1 MFKYFIGERIA
12 RCVAEARDVIQIG
25 PREPK
30 RKTSPGARARSLQND
45 GIAVQGKRFIDIS
58 VFQNFI
64 IRDWE
69 SYLFFF
75 LFFFVSF
82 YTTYFAFSCFSF
94 ALDGREKYSFVF
106 DVVLR
111 WIKPHKCLI
120 RDMGHV
126 PRFVKFVIGMMV
138 KMKIRGFQSSLGAPP
153 IEISVTCQ
161 YRLTYYRDIFAR
173 NVYSKLSLI
182 LKRYFLKQ

>member
-1 MFKYFIGERIA
+1 MRRRSTRRHSDWTSRAEEKN
-12 RCVAEARDVIQIG
+12 VAGSACAFASEWWDCCT
-25 PREPK
+25 RETFYRYK
-30 RKTSPGARARSLQND
+30 RVSEFYYSRLRELS
-45 GIAVQGKRFIDIS
+45 
-58 VFQNFI
+58 
-64 IRDWE
+64 
-69 SYLFFF
+69 FFF
-75 LFFFVSF
+75 PFFFVSF

-126 PRFVKFVIGMMV
+126 PCFVKFVIGMTV
-138 KMKIRGFQSSLGAPP
+138 KMKIRRFQSSLGAPP

-173 NVYSKLSLI
+173 NVYSKLSLT